1 MPILTE
7 TFKKTSSLFQVFVK
21 KSTILKVFYTTEF
34 ILAKYLLQSSWLPR
48 YKAKIRISS
57 VAGGNHEGKEL

>member
-7 TFKKTSSLFQVFVK
+7 TFKKVSSLFQVFVE

-34 ILAKYLLQSSWLPR
+34 TLAKYLLQSS
-48 YKAKIRISS
+48 
-57 VAGGNHEGKEL
+57 